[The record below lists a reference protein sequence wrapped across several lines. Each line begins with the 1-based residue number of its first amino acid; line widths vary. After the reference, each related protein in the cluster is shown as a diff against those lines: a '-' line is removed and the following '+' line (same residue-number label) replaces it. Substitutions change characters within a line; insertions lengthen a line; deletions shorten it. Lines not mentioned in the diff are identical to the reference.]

1 MQELLYQG
9 AVMLVLIGL
18 GMLCAKIGLL
28 TEKSTKELS
37 TLLLQIV
44 NPVLIL
50 LSYQKEYKPEYLRNL
65 LFAVLISA
73 LTFAASMIIGLVF
86 FRKREGREAE
96 IERFSVMYSNCAFMG
111 IPLIN
116 ALYGAE
122 GVFYLTAY
130 LTVFNLLV
138 WSHGVILMSGERSFR
153 SVVKV
158 FYSTTMIAIYIGLIT
173 FFGRITLPV
182 FVTDCL
188 GYIGSLNT
196 PLAMLVAGGTVYRS
210 DILKALKN
218 IRVYLVTAV
227 KLLLVPLA
235 AILICL
241 PFGIDRTVL
250 LTIIVAA
257 SAPSATM
264 CTLFSIRYDR
274 NTAYASEIFALTT
287 VLSVVTMPLMVK
299 VYDLLSGLI

>member
-50 LSYQKEYKPEYLRNL
+50 LSYQKEYKPEYLKNL

-241 PFGIDRTVL
+241 PFGIDKTVL